1 MAEPPSLRKQR
12 TAVALAYRDGDPA
25 PKVVAK
31 GKGLIA
37 EQIMQRAKD
46 AGVYLH
52 ESREL
57 VALLMDVDLDRQ
69 IPPALYRAIA
79 ELLAWLY
86 RIEVAQKNG
95 GELPA
100 APDAAG
106 LLDSPAKP

>member
-1 MAEPPSLRKQR
+1 
-12 TAVALAYRDGDPA
+12 
-25 PKVVAK
+25 VVAK

-37 EQIMQRAKD
+37 EQIMQRARD

-69 IPPALYRAIA
+69 IPPALYRVIA

-86 RIEVAQKNG
+86 HIEVAQKNG

-100 APDAAG
+100 APDAAR
-106 LLDSPAKP
+106 LIDPPTTP